1 MEKVVWVSH
10 PSHIIN
16 LKIYTL
22 CILFCWLIV
31 PIFVGMWYAYSI
43 QKTTYTLTTERLKIQ
58 SGVLNLVTNEWE
70 LYRIRDYQLQKP
82 FILRLFN
89 LSTII
94 LFSSDASDHMI
105 TINAVPKGD
114 QLINTIRQLAEN
126 RRNGVSTNTALL
138 DFMNVN

>member
-10 PSHIIN
+10 PSHVIN

-22 CILFCWLIV
+22 CILFCWLVV
-31 PIFVGMWYAYSI
+31 PIFIGMWYAYSV

-82 FILRLFN
+82 FVLRLLD
-89 LSTII
+89 LSNII
-94 LFSSDASDHMI
+94 LFSSDASDHVI

-138 DFMNVN
+138 DFVNVN

>member
-1 MEKVVWVSH
+1 MRG
-10 PSHIIN
+10 
-16 LKIYTL
+16 
-22 CILFCWLIV
+22 FD
-31 PIFVGMWYAYSI
+31 
-43 QKTTYTLTTERLKIQ
+43 
-58 SGVLNLVTNEWE
+58 EWE

-82 FILRLFN
+82 FVLRLLN

-94 LFSSDASDHMI
+94 LFSSDASDPVI